1 MAAKELFLTYKQDI
15 EKIASEIYEKYKQH
29 FADDGVN
36 IIDLT
41 KEVTNYNI
49 LYFENEKDIDDDVHG
64 QFKDKH
70 IYIRESDDYELQR
83 YAIAHELGH
92 ILLKHDEQKY
102 LRIKKDDLSMF
113 PDDMDEIKA
122 NLMAINILMPKEQF
136 LQFYKKSNGNRQKL
150 AYRFFVSEDLVAMRI
165 NSLGL

>member
-1 MAAKELFLTYKQDI
+1 MPPKSFFPINKQDI

-41 KEVTNYNI
+41 KEITNYNI
-49 LYFENEKDIDDDVHG
+49 LYFENEKEIEDDVHG

-102 LRIKKDDLSMF
+102 LTCQCSQMI
-113 PDDMDEIKA
+113 
-122 NLMAINILMPKEQF
+122 
-136 LQFYKKSNGNRQKL
+136 
-150 AYRFFVSEDLVAMRI
+150 
-165 NSLGL
+165 